1 MLDRIY
7 NLGTTIIKI
16 RIEKMKFLFND
27 EMTIND
33 CKISREEKR
42 IEKFTLSLVRKV
54 VKFWT
59 FKSTSK

>member
-1 MLDRIY
+1 M
-7 NLGTTIIKI
+7 
-16 RIEKMKFLFND
+16 EKVKFLFND

-42 IEKFTLSLVRKV
+42 IEKFTFSLVRKI

-59 FKSTSK
+59 FKSMSK

>member
-1 MLDRIY
+1 M
-7 NLGTTIIKI
+7 
-16 RIEKMKFLFND
+16 EKVKFLFND

-59 FKSTSK
+59 FKSMSK